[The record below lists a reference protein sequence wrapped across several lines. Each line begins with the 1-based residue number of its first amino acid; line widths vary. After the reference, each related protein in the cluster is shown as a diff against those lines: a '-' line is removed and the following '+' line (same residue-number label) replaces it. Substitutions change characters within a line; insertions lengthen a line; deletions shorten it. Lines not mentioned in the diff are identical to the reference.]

1 MYVLSLLTSLIPI
14 LISLVLYFK
23 KNNNKI
29 LNRILCIAPLGIS
42 LILNIVICFTGHLE
56 PLVLF
61 KISEDLLIVAQI
73 DTTSKFFALLISLIM
88 IIVTIYSFKY
98 FEEDERKN
106 HFDAF
111 FMLSYAALMMLTYS
125 GNLITMYITFE
136 MVTLLS
142 MPLVLHEK
150 TKESIDAALKYLIYS
165 VGGAFLGFIG
175 IVYLSSCSGNFFVLG
190 GSLVTSSINKNV
202 FNVVL
207 LLMLIGFGTKCGM
220 FPLHNWLPTAHP
232 VAPAPASSILSGI
245 ITKSGVIAIIRIVY
259 YVVGTE
265 FIKGTWLHYTW
276 IILILITILLGSF
289 MACVQKNLKK
299 RLAFS
304 SISQIS
310 YVLLGISMFNTT
322 ALQGAYAQV
331 VSHAVIK
338 VCLFLVAGVLIHVL
352 HIHNV
357 DELDGVGKK
366 MPITMWCYT
375 ICALGLIGVPPTSG
389 FVSKWYLATGAL
401 SSGLKVVD
409 IIAPIVLI
417 ISAIL
422 TAYYLLD
429 CTIRAFFPSK
439 KDVNYEKVKEEPL
452 FVVPLIILASAT
464 ILIGLCAS
472 PLLNLIASYM

>member
-1 MYVLSLLTSLIPI
+1 MYILSFLTSLIP
-14 LISLVLYFK
+14 LAISLVLYFAKNISK
-23 KNNNKI
+23 KLNKI
-29 LNRILCIAPLGIS
+29 LCILPLVVS
-42 LILNIVICFTGHLE
+42 LIANIIISFAGKID

-61 KISEDLLIVAQI
+61 KVSEDLLIVAFI
-73 DTTSKFFALLISLIM
+73 DTMSKFFAILISVVML
-88 IIVTIYSFKY
+88 IVTIYSFEY
-98 FEEDERKN
+98 FKDDEKKN
-106 HFDAF
+106 RFDSF
-111 FMLSYAALMMLTYS
+111 FLLSYAALMMLTYS
-125 GNLITMYITFE
+125 GNLVTMYISFE
-136 MVTLLS
+136 MVTLFS

-175 IVYLSSCSGNFFVLG
+175 IVYLSSYSGNFFVLG
-190 GSLVTSSINKNV
+190 GSLAVSSINQNIL
-202 FNVVL
+202 NVVL

-245 ITKSGVIAIIRIVY
+245 ITKSGIIAIIRIIY
-259 YVVGTE
+259 YVVGVDI
-265 FIKGTWLHYTW
+265 IKGTWVHYTW

-304 SISQIS
+304 SVSQIS
-310 YVLLGISMFNTT
+310 YALLGVSLLNTT
-322 ALQGAYAQV
+322 ALQGAYMQV
-331 VSHAVIK
+331 ASHAVIK
-338 VCLFLVAGVLIHVL
+338 VGLFLVAGVLIHVL
-352 HIHNV
+352 NIHNV

-389 FVSKWYLATGAL
+389 FVSKWYLASGAL
-401 SSGLKVVD
+401 SSGLKVID
-409 IIAPIVLI
+409 IVAPIVLI

-429 CTIRAFFPSK
+429 CTIRAFFPSN
-439 KDVNYEKVKEEPL
+439 KDNSYKRIKEPLL
-452 FVVPLIILASAT
+452 FVVPLLIFAT
-464 ILIGLCAS
+464 LSILIGLFAS
-472 PLLNLIASYM
+472 PLINLIASYL

>member
-1 MYVLSLLTSLIPI
+1 MYVLTLLTSLIPI
-14 LISLVLYFK
+14 AFSFVLYFG
-23 KNNNKI
+23 KNISKNLNKV
-29 LNRILCIAPLGIS
+29 LCILPLALSLLLNFIICSTGDIS
-42 LILNIVICFTGHLE
+42 PLIMFKMSEELVIVG
-56 PLVLF
+56 
-61 KISEDLLIVAQI
+61 QI
-73 DTTSKFFALLISLIM
+73 DTLSKFFAVVISIIM
-88 IIVTIYSFKY
+88 FIVTIYSFEY
-98 FEEDERKN
+98 FSTDERKN
-106 HFDAF
+106 NFDAF
-111 FMLSYAALMMLTYS
+111 YLLSYSTLMLLCYS
-125 GNLITMYITFE
+125 GNLITMYISFE

-175 IVYLSSCSGNFFVLG
+175 IVYLSSYSGNFFILG
-190 GSLVTSSINKNV
+190 GSLATSEINKNV

-245 ITKSGVIAIIRIVY
+245 ITKSGIIAIIRIVY

-265 FIKGTWLHYTW
+265 FIRGTWLHYTW

-289 MACVQKNLKK
+289 MACVQRNLKR

-304 SISQIS
+304 SVSQIS
-310 YVLLGISMFNTT
+310 YALLGISLLNET
-322 ALQGAYAQV
+322 ALQGAFMQV
-331 VSHAVIK
+331 ASHATIK
-338 VCLFLVAGVLIHVL
+338 VGLFLVAGVLIHVL

-357 DELDGVGKK
+357 DELNGVGKK
-366 MPITMWCYT
+366 MPLTMWCYT

-401 SSGLKVVD
+401 SSGLKIIDVV
-409 IIAPIVLI
+409 APIILI
-417 ISAIL
+417 VSAIL

-429 CTIRAFFPSK
+429 CTIRAFFPSNK
-439 KDVNYEKVKEEPL
+439 EIKYEKIKEPLL
-452 FVVPLIILASAT
+452 FVVPLMILATGT
-464 ILIGLCAS
+464 ILLGIFSS
-472 PLLNLIASYM
+472 PIINLIASYM